1 MTMRLESYA
10 ADYGRSSTYTILDDT
25 ANTAGTQV
33 AYTLAVQR
41 QVSSGTYTLTFNEPH
56 TISSDSNNMDGHK
69 SSTTSHFI
77 AMEIA
82 Q

>member
-41 QVSSGTYTLTFNEPH
+41 QVSSGTYTLTFNEVH
-56 TISSDSNNMDGHK
+56 NWTNTSTALNGYQA
-69 SSTTSHFI
+69 STTSHFI
-77 AMEIA
+77 AQEIA
-82 Q
+82 P